1 MKWFIYLLFQL
12 YFGDRCWIMLCYS
25 TFRIHVVLFLVAMYE
40 RIQFNDLY
48 ICVGF
53 TIIYPCIILIM
64 MMRMM
69 IMEGKRDEEVYWLM

>member
-1 MKWFIYLLFQL
+1 M
-12 YFGDRCWIMLCYS
+12 
-25 TFRIHVVLFLVAMYE
+25 

-53 TIIYPCIILIM
+53 IIIYPRIILIM

-69 IMEGKRDEEVYWLM
+69 IMERKRDEEVYWLM